1 MKVEQA
7 VIMPMKLLVDLE
19 DVAATLMK
27 VLKVEITAVP
37 VMVVLLVQ
45 QVEMVLLFVGLMVTS
60 WLILQM
66 QEISQEIRVP
76 QV

>member
-1 MKVEQA
+1 ML
-7 VIMPMKLLVDLE
+7 MKLLVGLE

-27 VLKVEITAVP
+27 VLKMEMGAVP
-37 VMVVLLVQ
+37 VTVAMLVQ
-45 QVEMVLLFVGLMVTS
+45 QAEMVLLFVGLMVIS